1 MKASSNSSLSTRPR
15 NPNKKSKKFQ
25 ENEELENRSLNGSI
39 SQITPQELMNEL
51 LWYILLLLLRMLRII
66 LRIQSIY
73 ILQWM
78 LFTFKLIKTQKL
90 QNSLRSRNFQQS
102 YWNKSMQLLNQNK
115 PLLLKLTQIST
126 ILLEKS
132 KISSKTPLLISQKKQ
147 LLKECFKTQRQR
159 KLVLYISMGKDN
171 KFLSTFQLWQVL
183 KNFKRTLN
191 SSLFLTLQ
199 KLHSNSSTFNLY
211 LHSLED
217 SLLKIMMSNRWDQ
230 WSLILQ

>member
-51 LWYILLLLLRMLRII
+51 LWYILLLLLKMLRII
-66 LRIQSIY
+66 LRIQCIY

-159 KLVLYISMGKDN
+159 KLVLYISMGKGN
-171 KFLSTFQLWQVL
+171 KFLSTSQL
-183 KNFKRTLN
+183 
-191 SSLFLTLQ
+191 
-199 KLHSNSSTFNLY
+199 
-211 LHSLED
+211 
-217 SLLKIMMSNRWDQ
+217 
-230 WSLILQ
+230 